1 MIELIGSTI
10 TVKGK
15 VTWVLFLVW
24 ANFSLSFALFSKH
37 PHLRAYF
44 IKHTTLRNRPFKQ
57 ALLNLKS
64 DAKIGLDR
72 FKVNNFILKL
82 WRWFLEEKISFW
94 DPPSIKSRLDVVSLS
109 LSLSLSLSIF
119 CQFLLLFLSCL
130 FVLPI
135 FVFSFESF
143 CLFQLL
149 FLQFFAFLF
158 VWFWT
163 ILLFYH
169 FFPFVHLLLTLCIRC
184 NLYYFLVFP
193 LPLVLAI
200 IQLIFFL
207 LWLYPRVIYFST
219 S

>member
-82 WRWFLEEKISFW
+82 WRWFLDEKISFW

-109 LSLSLSLSIF
+109 LSLSLSLPLSLSFVCFYSYF
-119 CQFLLLFLSCL
+119 CLVSLYYLFLSSRLNL
-130 FVLPI
+130 FVYFNSCFYNSLP
-135 FVFSFESF
+135 F
-143 CLFQLL
+143 CLFDFEPFCSFIISFLL
-149 FLQFFAFLF
+149 YICCWPF
-158 VWFWT
+158 VLGVICIIFW
-163 ILLFYH
+163 
-169 FFPFVHLLLTLCIRC
+169 FFPSH
-184 NLYYFLVFP
+184 
-193 LPLVLAI
+193 
-200 IQLIFFL
+200 
-207 LWLYPRVIYFST
+207 
-219 S
+219 

>member
-82 WRWFLEEKISFW
+82 WRWFLDEKISFW

-109 LSLSLSLSIF
+109 LSLYLLSVFTLIFVLSLCTTYF
-119 CQFLLLFLSCL
+119 CLLVWIFLSISTLVSTILCL
-130 FVLPI
+130 FVCLI
-135 FVFSFESF
+135 LNHSALLSFLSF
-143 CLFQLL
+143 CTS
-149 FLQFFAFLF
+149 
-158 VWFWT
+158 VVD
-163 ILLFYH
+163 
-169 FFPFVHLLLTLCIRC
+169 P
-184 NLYYFLVFP
+184 LY
-193 LPLVLAI
+193 
-200 IQLIFFL
+200 
-207 LWLYPRVIYFST
+207 
-219 S
+219 

>member
-82 WRWFLEEKISFW
+82 WRWFLDEKISFW

-109 LSLSLSLSIF
+109 LSLSLSLLSVFTLIF
-119 CQFLLLFLSCL
+119 VLSLCTTYFCLLVWIFLSISTLVSTILCL
-130 FVLPI
+130 FVCLI
-135 FVFSFESF
+135 LNHSALLSFLSF
-143 CLFQLL
+143 CTS
-149 FLQFFAFLF
+149 
-158 VWFWT
+158 VVD
-163 ILLFYH
+163 
-169 FFPFVHLLLTLCIRC
+169 P
-184 NLYYFLVFP
+184 LY
-193 LPLVLAI
+193 
-200 IQLIFFL
+200 
-207 LWLYPRVIYFST
+207 
-219 S
+219 

>member
-1 MIELIGSTI
+1 MCRLIWWIQLEITMHLKMIFGR
-10 TVKGK
+10 K
-15 VTWVLFLVW
+15 
-24 ANFSLSFALFSKH
+24 
-37 PHLRAYF
+37 
-44 IKHTTLRNRPFKQ
+44 
-57 ALLNLKS
+57 
-64 DAKIGLDR
+64 D
-72 FKVNNFILKL
+72 FILGSSL
-82 WRWFLEEKISFW
+82 HQVTTWCR
-94 DPPSIKSRLDVVSLS
+94 LS
-109 LSLSLSLSIF
+109 LSLF
-119 CQFLLLFLSCL
+119 CLFLLLFLSCL